1 MKYCTYCGNKL
12 RENDKFCS
20 KCGNVT
26 KEYAIEQNNIKRE
39 ENKEKLLLTVGTL
52 LIIIASAIFAYA
64 TWNEMSGILKVLF
77 LSIEALLFLSISLF
91 SKRVNEKLPYK
102 VLWFIGITFIPI
114 ILNLVAQEKLL
125 GDYLSYNGNGINVY
139 LAISFFITSILY
151 YVSYKLLKSKIFIFM
166 SNIFSYFMVI
176 AALFALNLESVK
188 GINLIFPIL
197 CLYNLVICVLN
208 NHSKKIDEKKN
219 TNAFISLV
227 VFISSIYS
235 ISYISEFSKDYFIT
249 SVVSITNIISLMY
262 MLYKTNYK
270 FYSYLYMI
278 MLYIVSDVALIY
290 IFRNYF
296 NVSMFVIV
304 LVSILI
310 NLIINIKNN
319 NALKNTSFILML
331 INIYSILIINS
342 IIGYMTLF
350 ICYLLLFITLLFI
363 IKLNDS
369 KMQKVVSILLLP
381 EIILHITK
389 NIIMSFVNMDI
400 AIILLITSI
409 ILFTVYVVF
418 YEKKKD
424 VYTRSIFE
432 IFSYLTL
439 ISSSFAILI
448 NNVPVGAFILNE
460 ILWLYYFTFNS
471 AVKRSKAI
479 TIPLLIVL
487 IINFIMCSVKY
498 SISIYYSLL
507 FISIITSILDFIE
520 SKVNNKKSVY
530 IYISLA
536 ACALASGFEFYN
548 IQIIGVGLN
557 IIAYVLSYYLLIKN
571 HNTHFAVKFIY
582 TLVGFGLIDSL
593 FHYFIDNNPIAT
605 LLVFITYIIIIISMY
620 LLEVDTDRKVLS
632 YSIVPIIQFA
642 ELADVVD
649 FMRPYTESIGIVL
662 FIITVLIYFERVF
675 KLSEK
680 DRVVFELIL
689 LSLAHL
695 FTLSDT
701 LLINF
706 VLSAF
711 YIFYGFYKKRD
722 EFILLGIIVLVFNL
736 VFNIFEIADNI
747 TATYVLLVIGV
758 IMLAYVFYVEAKK
771 NNKK

>member
-12 RENDKFCS
+12 NENNKYCS

-26 KEYAIEQNNIKRE
+26 KEYAIEQSNIKRE
-39 ENKEKLLLTVGTL
+39 ENKEKLLLTIGTL

-77 LSIEALLFLSISLF
+77 LSIETLLFLAISLF

-102 VLWFIGITFIPI
+102 TLWFIGISFIPI
-114 ILNLVAQEKLL
+114 ILNLVAQEKML

-166 SNIFSYFMVI
+166 SNLFSYFMII
-176 AALFALNLESVK
+176 AALFAFGFESVK

-208 NHSKKIDEKKN
+208 NRSKNIDEKKN
-219 TNAFISLV
+219 TNSFISLV

-235 ISYISEFSKDYFIT
+235 IAYISEFSRDYFIT
-249 SVVSITNIISLMY
+249 SVVSIINIISLMY

-270 FYSYLYMI
+270 FYSYLYTI
-278 MLYIVSDVALIY
+278 MLYIVSDIALIY

-296 NVSMFVIV
+296 NVSMFIIV
-304 LVSILI
+304 LTSVLI
-310 NLIINIKNN
+310 NLLINIKNSI
-319 NALKNTSFILML
+319 ALKNTSFILML
-331 INIYSILIINS
+331 LNIYSILIINS
-342 IIGYMTLF
+342 IIGYRTLF

-381 EIILHITK
+381 GLILHIIQ
-389 NIIMSFVNMDI
+389 NLIRSFINMDT

-409 ILFTVYVVF
+409 ILFTLYVIF

-424 VYTRSIFE
+424 IYTRSIFE
-432 IFSYLTL
+432 IFSYLAL
-439 ISSSFAILI
+439 ISSSIAILAS
-448 NNVPVGAFILNE
+448 NVSVIAFILNE
-460 ILWLYYFTFNS
+460 ILWIYYFTFNS
-471 AVKRSKAI
+471 AIKRSKAI
-479 TIPLLIVL
+479 TIPLLVIL
-487 IINFIMCSVKY
+487 IFNFIICSIKY

-520 SKVNNKKSVY
+520 AKVNNKKSIY
-530 IYISLA
+530 IYISLVV
-536 ACALASGFEFYN
+536 CALASGFELYN

-571 HNTHFAVKFIY
+571 HNTNFAVKYIY
-582 TLVGFGLIDSL
+582 TLIGFGLIDSL
-593 FHYFIDNNPIAT
+593 FNYFIDNNPIAT
-605 LLVFITYIIIIISMY
+605 LLVFITYMVIIISMY
-620 LLEVDTDRKVLS
+620 LLEVDSDRKVFS
-632 YSIVPIIQFA
+632 YSIVPIIQFSQ
-642 ELADVVD
+642 LTDVVD
-649 FMRPYTESIGIVL
+649 FMRPYSESIGVVL
-662 FIITVLIYFERVF
+662 FIIAVLIYFERVF

-680 DRVVFELIL
+680 DKVVFELTL
-689 LSLAHL
+689 LSLAHF
-695 FTLSDT
+695 FTLTDT

-722 EFILLGIIVLVFNL
+722 GFILLGIIVLIFNL

-747 TATYVLLVIGV
+747 TVTYVLLVIGV
-758 IMLAYVFYVEAKK
+758 IMLSYVFYVEAKK